1 MNNGNPR
8 DSGESARRKE
18 MVKMDDTPQ
27 EDRGWGRVRILVG
40 EEPET
45 GKLVLEEWASQDMI
59 SRVCAKNKR
68 ALQWQRTRA
77 VISLGEKLFKWP
89 YLGSY
94 GFRDLEEVWVILRY
108 LMRGFWKS
116 WNSSSYRSISKK
128 SWNLGIMLMGMFIQ
142 LQVKL
147 GSFKFHCLSEWSLYT
162 AKPWQ
167 TRLPIGLRES

>member
-1 MNNGNPR
+1 M
-8 DSGESARRKE
+8 
-18 MVKMDDTPQ
+18 T
-27 EDRGWGRVRILVG
+27 
-40 EEPET
+40 
-45 GKLVLEEWASQDMI
+45 

-89 YLGSY
+89 YLWSY

-116 WNSSSYRSISKK
+116 WNSSSYRSISKN
-128 SWNLGIMLMGMFIQ
+128 SWNLGIMLMDMFSQ

-167 TRLPIGLRES
+167 TRLLIGLRESSIFTDLVEPQLIYNVRRKWLLLLLLSRFSRVRPRATP